1 MVARTKKKK
10 ESKRKSTKEKEEAFQ
25 DGDPFANRKTPE
37 EIYADMGPI
46 ALVVAGTIDVAARI
60 AYDYIGTFLFAYVAG
75 TVTDLP
81 RFFFRSMDVEQ
92 QFPLMQELSKRYGRM
107 HGKSVRW
114 GKSWGSISAVFGGCG
129 AATRVARRG
138 KEDQWNQII
147 SSASAGAFFAR
158 KDGPQG
164 MLRGA
169 LFYGMAVYLF
179 SGGGKEDP
187 SQYTEQPIDF

>member
-1 MVARTKKKK
+1 MKD
-10 ESKRKSTKEKEEAFQ
+10 EAAQ
-25 DGDPFANRKTPE
+25 DDGDPFANRKTAE

-46 ALVVAGTIDVAARI
+46 GLAVAGTIDVAARV
-60 AYDYIGTFLFAYVAG
+60 AYDYIGTFLLAYVIG

-81 RFFFRSMDVEQ
+81 RFFFRSMDPEQ
-92 QFPLMQELSKRYGRM
+92 RFPFMQELSKRCGRM

-129 AATRVARRG
+129 AATRVVRRG
-138 KEDQWNQII
+138 KEDQWNSII
-147 SSASAGAFFAR
+147 SSAAAGAFFAR

-169 LFYGMAVYLF
+169 LFYGTAVYLF
-179 SGGGKEDP
+179 SGGGGKKKDP
-187 SQYTEQPIDF
+187 SQYTEQPLEF